1 MLKRLLC
8 CLLSLVAIG
17 VGICHA
23 QTHIPTTQGT
33 HFWVSYMRNGYRN
46 GNSDH
51 LYLIASAK
59 EGCEVT
65 VSNPH
70 SDYAR
75 SFSVA
80 SQGANILEMDTLH
93 CYNSQKGGSAFKGL
107 LVESTD
113 TISLYVAN
121 EAENSYDAANVL
133 PIEALGVQYMIQS
146 NKSIGE
152 QSNHMN
158 ENRASFMVIATE
170 DGTRV
175 EIIPTCL
182 TYDDHEAGTPY
193 YIDLDMGECYHVINK
208 ETGAENNDHGDF
220 SGTRV
225 RSVDG
230 KPIAVFNGNCITSI
244 PGNTTSGFDHVF
256 EQAMPVDHW
265 GKQFVV
271 TKTKGVESQQYDRIK
286 ITASSENTIV
296 QRDGDELCS
305 LDAGESYSFWLTGDC
320 CYLESNNPV
329 AVFLYNHSHSES
341 TTNPKGDPSMVWI
354 SPVEQNL
361 QEVVFST
368 FSSGSTNLNHYV
380 NAVCY
385 TENVSDLLLNNGTIP
400 SNSIK
405 TVPGAPQFSYV
416 SLEVRNGVNIL
427 KCPGG
432 LVAHVYGVGVRQGY
446 AYTVGSSARKLSMQ
460 LFVDDIL
467 STELPDGYNVCQG
480 NAQIQFRTSFNYEY
494 DHLSWDFGDGTLIE
508 GGEEMTH
515 DYAGD
520 GDFEVNTVVFRESD
534 GLVRPFDSLQVMIH
548 VAPRVNVWVEQT
560 TCYDYYLFHGTYYP
574 VPVHEDVIISNEMS
588 CDTIFHLDIIQGQTV
603 SAEPRYDTIC
613 EGDEGVMW
621 FGTLLD
627 ATGVYPVVVEYEDA
641 CDSLFVLDL
650 TVEKIPDHTER
661 WVQSCDVFQW
671 HDLVCST
678 TDDYTLP
685 FTTSAGCE
693 YDSVLHFTL
702 LPSGDSSL
710 EIETCDSFDWMG
722 DTYDELGTHEYTKT
736 IIGNNG
742 CESIVTLTLTLYP
755 SPLFEEILGMSQVAV
770 ATNFWPG
777 EYNYYL
783 DDSTQVD
790 LSRIEWE
797 LLDNPQGPGQWA
809 LKPHGASCT
818 IIAYSRGDRRLRVST
833 GSSMCDKEITKTIHC
848 SSYDVDESETV
859 QLEVYPNPARNEV
872 MVKGLE
878 MEEVSV
884 YNLMGQKVRTV
895 AAQQASE
902 VSIRVDDLPQALY
915 LLEVR
920 TPRGNKTS
928 LVSVIK

>member
-8 CLLSLVAIG
+8 CLLFLVTIG
-17 VGICHA
+17 VGTCHA

-65 VSNPH
+65 VYNPH
-70 SDYAR
+70 TGYSKE
-75 SFSVA
+75 FSVV
-80 SQGANILEMDTLH
+80 SQGANILEVDTLH
-93 CYNSQKGGSAFKGL
+93 CYNSQKGGKAFLGL

-146 NKSIGE
+146 NKSVGE
-152 QSNHMN
+152 QSSHVN

-170 DGTRV
+170 DGTQV

-193 YIDLDMGECYHVINK
+193 YIDLDMGECYHVMNK

-305 LDAGESYSFWLTGDC
+305 LEAGESYSFWLTGDC

-385 TENVSDLLLNNGTIP
+385 TDNVSDLLLNNGTIP

-432 LVAHVYGVGVRQGY
+432 LVAHVYGIGVRQGY

-467 STELPDGYNVCQG
+467 SAELPEGYSVCQG
-480 NAQIQFRTSFNYEY
+480 NAEIQFRTSFNYEY
-494 DHLSWDFGDGTLIE
+494 DHLTWDFGDGTAYD
-508 GGEEMTH
+508 GEEEELHTYSEVGNF
-515 DYAGD
+515 DVKAVVYR
-520 GDFEVNTVVFRESD
+520 EVNNAVQA
-534 GLVRPFDSLQVMIH
+534 FDSLQVTIH
-548 VAPRVNVWVEQT
+548 VTPRNEAPLLVKN
-560 TCYDYYLFHGTYYP
+560 
-574 VPVHEDVIISNEMS
+574 
-588 CDTIFHLDIIQGQTV
+588 
-603 SAEPRYDTIC
+603 IC
-613 EGDEGVMW
+613 EGDEGIMW
-621 FGTLLD
+621 FDTLRFETGT
-627 ATGVYPVVVEYEDA
+627 YYVVKEYEDD
-641 CDSLFVLDL
+641 CDSLFVLEL
-650 TVEKIPDHTER
+650 NVEEIPDHTER

-671 HDLVCST
+671 HNLVCST
-678 TDDYTLP
+678 TDDYTLT
-685 FTTSAGCE
+685 FATSAGCE

-702 LPSGDSSL
+702 LPSGNSSL

-722 DTYDELGTHEYTKT
+722 DTYDELGTHEYIKT
-736 IIGNNG
+736 ITGENG
-742 CESIVTLTLTLYP
+742 CESTVTLTLTLYP
-755 SPLFEEILGMSQVAV
+755 SPSFEEILGMSQVAV

-783 DDSTQVD
+783 DDSTQVE

-797 LLDNPQGPGQWA
+797 LLDNPPGPGQWV

-818 IIAYSRGDRRLRVST
+818 LIAYSRGDRRLRVST
-833 GSSMCDKEITKTIHC
+833 GSSMCDKELVKTIHC
-848 SSYDVDESETV
+848 SSYDVGESETV

-895 AAQQASE
+895 AAQRASE
-902 VSIRVDDLPQALY
+902 VSIKVDDLPRALY
-915 LLEVR
+915 LVEVR

>member
-8 CLLSLVAIG
+8 CLLTLVAIG
-17 VGICHA
+17 VGFVHA
-23 QTHIPTTQGT
+23 QTQIPSTQGT
-33 HFWVSYMRNGYRN
+33 QFWVSYMRNGYRN
-46 GNSDH
+46 GKSDH

-70 SDYAR
+70 TDY
-75 SFSVA
+75 SEVFSVA
-80 SQGANILEMDTLH
+80 SQGAYSLEMDTLH
-93 CYNSQKGGSAFKGL
+93 CYNSQKGGKAFMGL

-133 PIEALGVQYMIQS
+133 PIDALGVQYMIQS

-152 QSNHMN
+152 QSDHMN

-170 DGTRV
+170 DETRV

-182 TYDDHEAGTPY
+182 TYDDHVAGTPY
-193 YIDLDMGECYHVINK
+193 YINLDMGECYHVINK

-220 SGTRV
+220 SGTWV

-244 PGNTTSGFDHVF
+244 PGDAVSGFDHVF

-271 TKTKGVESQQYDRIK
+271 TKTKGVESQQYDLVK

-296 QRDGDELCS
+296 QRDGAELCS
-305 LDAGESYSFWLTGDC
+305 LETGESFSFWLTEGC

-329 AVFLYNHSHSES
+329 AVFLYNHSFSES
-341 TTNPKGDPSMVWI
+341 AANPKGDPSMVWI

-368 FSSGSTNLNHYV
+368 FSSGSTSLNHYV

-385 TENVSDLLLNNGTIP
+385 TDNVSDLLLNNGTIP
-400 SNSIK
+400 GNSIK

-427 KCPGG
+427 KCSGG
-432 LVAHVYGVGVRQGY
+432 LVAHVYGVGLRQGY
-446 AYTVGSSARKLSMQ
+446 AYSVGSSARKLSMQ
-460 LFVDDIL
+460 LFVNDTPSD
-467 STELPDGYNVCQG
+467 ELPDGYSVCQG
-480 NAQIQFRTSFNYEY
+480 NAQVQFRTLFNYEY
-494 DHLSWDFGDGTLIE
+494 EYLLWDFGDGTTYE
-508 GGEEMTH
+508 GEGEEQHTYSEVGH
-515 DYAGD
+515 
-520 GDFEVNTVVFRESD
+520 FEVSAVVYHK
-534 GLVRPFDSLQVMIH
+534 VNNVVQAFDSLQVAIH
-548 VAPRVNVWVEQT
+548 VTPRNEAPLLVE
-560 TCYDYYLFHGTYYP
+560 
-574 VPVHEDVIISNEMS
+574 
-588 CDTIFHLDIIQGQTV
+588 
-603 SAEPRYDTIC
+603 AIC
-613 EGDEGVMW
+613 EGDEGIMW
-621 FGTLLD
+621 FDTLRNE
-627 ATGVYPVVVEYEDA
+627 TGIYRVVKEFENE
-641 CDSLFVLDL
+641 CDSLYVFEL
-650 TVEKIPDHTER
+650 TVEEIPDRTER

-671 HDLVCST
+671 HNLVCSH

-685 FTTSAGCE
+685 FATSAGCE

-702 LPSGDSSL
+702 LPTGNSSL
-710 EIETCDSFDWMG
+710 EIETCAPFEWMG
-722 DTYDELGTHEYTKT
+722 DTYHELGTHEYTKT
-736 IIGNNG
+736 LIGENG
-742 CESIVTLTLTLYP
+742 CESTVNLTLTLYSSP
-755 SPLFEEILGMSQVAV
+755 SFEEILGMGQVAV

-790 LSRIEWE
+790 QLRIEWE
-797 LLDNPQGPGQWA
+797 LLDNPPGPGQWA

-833 GSSMCDKEITKTIHC
+833 GSSMCDKQLIKTIHC
-848 SSYDVDESETV
+848 SSYDVDENETIH
-859 QLEVYPNPARNEV
+859 LEVYPNPARDEL
-872 MVKGLE
+872 MVKGME

-884 YNLMGQKVRTV
+884 YSLIGQKVRTV
-895 AAQQASE
+895 VVQRASE
-902 VSIRVDDLPQALY
+902 VSVRVDDLPQALY

-920 TPRGNKTS
+920 TLRGNKTS

>member
-1 MLKRLLC
+1 MFKRLLC

-17 VGICHA
+17 VGIGRA
-23 QTHIPTTQGT
+23 QAQIPTTQGT
-33 HFWVSYMRNGYRN
+33 RFWVSYMRNGYHN

-70 SDYAR
+70 TGYSR
-75 SFSVA
+75 GFSVA
-80 SQGANILEMDTLH
+80 NQGAYSLEMDTLH
-93 CYNSQKGGSAFKGL
+93 CYNSQKGGSAFMGL

-113 TISLYVAN
+113 TISIYVAN
-121 EAENSYDAANVL
+121 EAEDSYDAANVL
-133 PIEALGVQYMIQS
+133 PIEALGVRYIVQS

-152 QSNHMN
+152 QSDHLD

-170 DGTRV
+170 DDTQV
-175 EIIPTCL
+175 EITPTCL

-193 YIDLDMGECYHVINK
+193 YINLDMGECYHVINK

-220 SGTRV
+220 SGTWV
-225 RSVDG
+225 RSVNG

-244 PGNTTSGFDHVF
+244 PGNATSGFDHVF
-256 EQAMPVDHW
+256 EQAIPVDHW

-271 TKTKGVESQQYDRIK
+271 TKSKGVESQQYDCIK

-296 QRDGDELCS
+296 RCDGDELCS

-329 AVFLYNHSHSES
+329 AVFLYNHSHSEN
-341 TTNPKGDPSMVWI
+341 TVNPKGDPSMVWI

-368 FSSGSTNLNHYV
+368 FSLGSTSLNHYV

-385 TENVSDLLLNNGTIP
+385 TDNVSDLLLNNGTIP
-400 SNSIK
+400 ANSIK

-416 SLEVRNGVNIL
+416 SLEVRNGVNML
-427 KCPGG
+427 KCSGG
-432 LVAHVYGVGVRQGY
+432 LVARVYGVGVRQGY
-446 AYTVGSSARKLSMQ
+446 AYSVGSSARKLAMQ
-460 LFVDDIL
+460 LFVNDMPSD
-467 STELPDGYNVCQG
+467 ELPDGYSVCQG
-480 NAQIQFRTSFNYEY
+480 DAQIRFRTSFNYEY
-494 DHLSWDFGDGTLIE
+494 EHLLWDFGDGTAYD
-508 GGEEMTH
+508 GEEEEQHT
-515 DYAGD
+515 YSEVGN
-520 GDFEVNTVVFRESD
+520 FEVSAVVYRK
-534 GLVRPFDSLQVMIH
+534 VNNVVQAFDSLQVTIH
-548 VAPRVNVWVEQT
+548 VTP
-560 TCYDYYLFHGTYYP
+560 
-574 VPVHEDVIISNEMS
+574 SNEAPM
-588 CDTIFHLDIIQGQTV
+588 LV
-603 SAEPRYDTIC
+603 EAIC
-613 EGDEGVMW
+613 EGDEGIVW
-621 FGTLLD
+621 FDTLRNE
-627 ATGVYPVVVEYEDA
+627 TGIYRVVKEYEEG
-641 CDSLFVLDL
+641 CDSLFVFDL
-650 TVEKIPDHTER
+650 TVEKIPDRTER

-671 HDLVCST
+671 HNLVCST

-685 FTTSAGCE
+685 FTTFAGCE

-702 LPSGDSSL
+702 LPTGNSSL
-710 EIETCDSFDWMG
+710 EIETCGSFEWMG
-722 DTYDELGTHEYTKT
+722 DVYEELGTHEYIKT
-736 IIGNNG
+736 ITGDNG
-742 CESIVTLTLTLYP
+742 CETTVTLTLTLYP
-755 SPLFEEILGMSQVAV
+755 SPSFEEILGLSQVAV

-797 LLDNPQGPGQWA
+797 LLDNPPGPGQWA
-809 LKPHGASCT
+809 MKPHGASCT

-833 GSSMCDKEITKTIHC
+833 GSSMCDKEIVKTIHC
-848 SSYDVDESETV
+848 SSYDVDENETI
-859 QLEVYPNPARNEV
+859 QLEVYPNPARDEV
-872 MVKGLE
+872 VVKGLE

-884 YNLMGQKVRTV
+884 YNLMGQKVRTIV
-895 AAQQASE
+895 AHRASE
-902 VSIRVDDLPQALY
+902 VSVRVGDLPQALY

-928 LVSVIK
+928 LLSVIK